1 MKKNN
6 FYTAPT
12 IEALSIFVEQ
22 GFALSSGVAGG
33 DTTESDGSQDASGWD

>member
-6 FYTAPT
+6 FYAAPT

-22 GFALSSGVAGG
+22 GFALSGVAGG
-33 DTTESDGSQDASGWD
+33 DTTESDGSQDGSG